1 MINNNI
7 IKIKLIILILVFNT
21 NLTTSAQEI
30 INPEETE
37 IWNPTPL
44 IIDTFS
50 QSTPSDAIILFN
62 EKSLDNW
69 KNLDGGKALWS
80 VEKDT
85 FTIKPGTGDII
96 TNQEFADVQ
105 LHIEW
110 RTPIVESTMGQN
122 RGNSGIYF
130 QQRYELQILDS
141 FKNKT
146 YINGQAGSIYKQF
159 SPLVN
164 ASKGPDIWQTYDIIF
179 IAPTFNIDKSI
190 KTNAS
195 MTVFHNGV
203 LIQFN
208 SILKG
213 STTYIGKPEYE
224 FHEKDSILLQDH
236 GSKVSFRNIWVREL

>member
-1 MINNNI
+1 MKNKNI
-7 IKIKLIILILVFNT
+7 IKIKLILLILLFNKNIIT
-21 NLTTSAQEI
+21 LAQEI

-37 IWNPTPL
+37 IWEPTPL
-44 IIDTFS
+44 IIDTFNRS
-50 QSTPSDAIILFN
+50 IPSDAIILFN
-62 EKSLDNW
+62 KKSLDKW
-69 KNLDGGKALWS
+69 KRLDGSKALWS

-96 TNQEFADVQ
+96 TNQEFTDVQ

-110 RTPIVESTMGQN
+110 RTPIVEDTMGQN

-141 FKNKT
+141 FENKT

-164 ASKGPDIWQTYDIIF
+164 ASKGPDIWQTYDIVF

-213 STTYIGKPEYE
+213 STTYIGQPEYE
-224 FHEKDSILLQDH
+224 SHEKDSILLQDH

>member
-1 MINNNI
+1 MRNNNI

-30 INPEETE
+30 INPKETE
-37 IWNPTPL
+37 IWDPIPL

-69 KNLDGGKALWS
+69 KKLDGGKALWS